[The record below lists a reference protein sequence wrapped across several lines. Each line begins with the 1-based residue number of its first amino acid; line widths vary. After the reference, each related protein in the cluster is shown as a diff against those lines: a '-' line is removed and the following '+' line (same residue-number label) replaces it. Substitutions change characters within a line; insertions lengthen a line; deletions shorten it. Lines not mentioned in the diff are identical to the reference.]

1 MFDPQL
7 DAQNQPTFDAKDYK
21 AEDDEADDADD
32 DAATTWPNLT
42 LFSERSIKMTT
53 CSRHAYSP
61 QKTDYTK
68 NLVICVYGTMFVR
81 HTHRLGNLT

>member
-61 QKTDYTK
+61 QK
-68 NLVICVYGTMFVR
+68 
-81 HTHRLGNLT
+81 LTTQKIL